1 MIDSILL
8 NYLTE
13 KLNVP
18 VYMEKPPNPPQT
30 YVLIDRTGSSKAN
43 HLPDATVA
51 FQSYANTKYSA
62 ALLNEEVKT
71 SIEKMVDELHEIRG
85 VTLNGD
91 YPFTDV
97 QTKSYR
103 YQAVYEIRYY

>member
-1 MIDSILL
+1 MIELILL
-8 NYLTE
+8 NYLNEKLQVNVYTE
-13 KLNVP
+13 KP
-18 VYMEKPPNPPQT
+18 SNPPPS
-30 YVLIDRTGSSKAN
+30 YVLIDKTGSGKVN

-51 FQSYANTKYSA
+51 FQSYADTKYNA

-71 SIEKMVDELHEIRG
+71 AIEQMADELHEIRG

-103 YQAVYEIRYY
+103 YQAVYDIRYY